1 MNLISVQKALQKDRR
16 LHRYL
21 LLQEEPV
28 LCFQKSTN
36 KKKKVSFR
44 ALIDNNPTFWKTAG
58 SWSFYFLSSSVD
70 EALEEIQ
77 QNDEHIQNETF
88 RRQKALM
95 ELKEKELTE
104 KKLSNKEAGREEA
117 LTDVNTAVAG
127 EAPPANFSKDYEYIR
142 SLSPDEKGE
151 LIYKDTHRLNRLL
164 ADPARTEEE
173 VGEALSDSAKDSTLA
188 NKTILEEALKMGDTE
203 AKAFTRDI
211 VEKTKEMIKS
221 STSLID
227 ETVLKDELFN
237 AIMQKSNG
245 TVVQHMTRT
254 YLRSVS
260 FLLFYNNK
268 LLKTSFANKIRGQFP
283 AKYREYYWKLLPH
296 FHKEDVILER
306 VFQSGL
312 QAVPADQVNN
322 FATGFLVHDVG
333 KAKDIEYHEGTE
345 AYDRKKVV
353 DHIRQGYTAIMHKTD
368 YPPQA
373 GLITGYHHEYYGH
386 PSGYG
391 FHRALYLRHKQKN
404 PKFLPGYCISYTV
417 EGVLTFQALA
427 YFPAKILEIIDIFD
441 ALTDPNRA
449 YRAPLSKEEA
459 LELMQE
465 QFIDEN
471 LKIDPILFH
480 IFREHMG

>member
-1 MNLISVQKALQKDRR
+1 MSLISVKEALQKDRR
-16 LHRYL
+16 LHKHL
-21 LLQEEPV
+21 ILQEEPV
-28 LCFQKSTN
+28 YCIQKKTN

-44 ALIDNNPTFWKTAG
+44 ALTDNNPKFWTTPG
-58 SWSFYFLSSSVD
+58 SWSFYFLSSSID
-70 EALEEIQ
+70 QALEEIQ
-77 QNDEHIQNETF
+77 QNDADITNKISQ
-88 RRQKALM
+88 RQKTLM
-95 ELKEKELTE
+95 ELSEKGGLKEEVPQSE
-104 KKLSNKEAGREEA
+104 DLS
-117 LTDVNTAVAG
+117 DVNTAVAG
-127 EAPPANFSKDYEYIR
+127 DIPPANFSKDYEYIR
-142 SLSPDEKGE
+142 SLSPDEKNK
-151 LIYKDTHRLNRLL
+151 LIFKNTHVLNTLL
-164 ADPARTEEE
+164 ADPNRNEEE
-173 VGEALSDSAKDSTLA
+173 VEEALSDSTKDATLA
-188 NKTILEEALKMGDTE
+188 NKTIMEEALKMGDAE
-203 AKAFTRDI
+203 AKEFTRDI
-211 VEKTKEMIKS
+211 VARTKEMIKS

-237 AIMQKSNG
+237 SIMEKSNG

-283 AKYREYYWKLLPH
+283 AKYRDYYWKLLPH
-296 FHKEDVILER
+296 FHKEDVVLER

-312 QAVPADQVNN
+312 QAISTEQVHN

-333 KAKDIEYHEGTE
+333 KAKDIEYHEGNA

-353 DHIRQGYTAIMHKTD
+353 DHIRQGYTAVMHKTD

-404 PKFLPGYCISYTV
+404 PKFLPGYCISYTL
-417 EGVLTFQALA
+417 EGILAFQALA

-449 YRAPLSKEEA
+449 YRSPLSKDEA
-459 LELMQE
+459 LNLMQE